1 MLLPLRLRDPGS
13 KGLTCDFSVGKYGKV
28 EKETGRIILLQSW
41 RWKMMETYGKWFL
54 VLKTGFL

>member
-1 MLLPLRLRDPGS
+1 M
-13 KGLTCDFSVGKYGKV
+13 TFSVGKYGKV